1 MNSARTTYGT
11 LFTLLVV
18 TVTSAAPPVGWR
30 NDGTG
35 KFTTANPPISWT
47 VDRNIVWQIETP
59 GRSLASPVVVG
70 SQIFITAEP
79 AELVCCSAKDGVTL
93 WQKSHQYIDVFGT
106 AKGERIEKDLAA
118 ARDLNKEVNDL
129 NRERDTAR
137 KANNETK
144 QKELEKQIN
153 VLRDRIKE
161 LTVFPPMPGGDT
173 GNTGSTPTSDGK
185 NVYAVFGTG
194 IVSSHTLAGKLN
206 WMKFIEP
213 PSSGHCAS
221 PVLVDGKLV
230 VQLRN
235 LIALNPSTGETLWKA
250 ETGARHGSPVATR
263 IKETSVIVT
272 PEGAVV
278 RVADG
283 KVVAKN
289 QFRLNHAS
297 PIVHVGVI
305 YAAQDEGIKAVTLA
319 NATANEAVT
328 QVAWETKGSRTS
340 RLASPIL
347 HDNLLYS
354 ATEQG
359 ILEVTDAKT
368 GKRVYRKRL
377 EFDGGRVDPSLAFAG
392 NRLYVSNTRGE
403 TVVLRPGKS
412 YQEIARSKLKDGFSS
427 SLTFAG
433 RRLYV
438 RTRKHLYC
446 IEEPIPRT
454 AQGVKKKPVL
464 K

>member
-1 MNSARTTYGT
+1 MKAPLTAFTTVLMLT
-11 LFTLLVV
+11 FV
-18 TVTSAAPPVGWR
+18 TVTAAAPPVGWR

-35 KFTTANPPISWT
+35 KFTATNPPIHWA
-47 VDRNIVWQIETP
+47 VDRNIVWQVETS

-70 SQIFITAEP
+70 NQVFITAEP
-79 AELVCCSAKDGVTL
+79 ASLVCCSVKTGETL
-93 WQKSHQYIDVFGT
+93 WSKPHQYIDVFGK

-118 ARDLNKEVNDL
+118 ARDLGKEANDL

-144 QKELEKQIN
+144 QKQLEQQIN
-153 VLRDRIKE
+153 VLREQIKK

-185 NVYAVFGTG
+185 NIFAVFGTG
-194 IVSSHTLAGKLN
+194 IVSSHTLTGKLN
-206 WMKFIEP
+206 WMKFIEQP
-213 PSSGHCAS
+213 GSGHCAS
-221 PVLVDGKLV
+221 PVLVDGKLII
-230 VQLRN
+230 QLRN
-235 LIALNPSTGETLWKA
+235 LIALDIATGETLWKT
-250 ETGARHGSPVATR
+250 ETGARHGSPVAMR
-263 IKETSVIVT
+263 IKNTSVIVT
-272 PEGAVV
+272 PAGAIV

-283 KVVAKN
+283 KIVAKN

-297 PIVHVGVI
+297 PIVQADVV

-319 NATANEAVT
+319 NATADEAVT
-328 QVAWETKGSRTS
+328 NVSWETKGSRTS

-347 HDNLLYS
+347 HEGLLYS

-359 ILEVTDAKT
+359 ILEVTNAKT

-403 TVVLRPGKS
+403 TVVLSPGNS
-412 YQEIARSKLKDGFSS
+412 YEEIARCKLKEGFSS

-454 AQGVKKKPVL
+454 AKGGK
-464 K
+464 